1 MIVIDEFSKNL
12 KFISQQSFEQL
23 FVNLTQ
29 YKGGNLVDYHGCDFF
44 PERWFDIVFVLR
56 CDNTILYSRLEKR
69 GYPLKKIQENV
80 QCEIFQ
86 TILDEAT
93 ESYKPEIVF
102 TLQSDTPE
110 QMESNIEQIK
120 AWVKQWKLDNN
131 ICE

>member
-1 MIVIDEFSKNL
+1 
-12 KFISQQSFEQL
+12 
-23 FVNLTQ
+23 
-29 YKGGNLVDYHGCDFF
+29 
-44 PERWFDIVFVLR
+44 
-56 CDNTILYSRLEKR
+56 LEKR

-102 TLQSDTPE
+102 ELQSNTPE
-110 QMESNIEQIK
+110 QMESNIQQIQ